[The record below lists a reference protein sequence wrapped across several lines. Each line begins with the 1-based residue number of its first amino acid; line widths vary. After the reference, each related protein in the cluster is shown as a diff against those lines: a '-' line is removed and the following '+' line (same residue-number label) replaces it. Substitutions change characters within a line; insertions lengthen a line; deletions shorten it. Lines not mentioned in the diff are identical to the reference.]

1 MDFKLTDEQELLI
14 ESAREYATR
23 YFTEEDV
30 RKAYE
35 EDHHISVEAA
45 MAYREAG
52 FMYLG
57 LPEEVGGVPVD
68 KLTQI
73 LLVEKLH
80 EFTGAILPFVTDF
93 NTITDVIDFGS
104 KDQQEM
110 IMNAI
115 ENIEST
121 CIACSAI
128 SEPAAGSDNNAMT
141 CVTRKQPDGTY
152 LLNGQKT
159 WVTLGG
165 LAPYT
170 MVVAKDEDPSYDND
184 KYSLWLVPAET
195 EGFTYAKLDKVGQ
208 QIIPFVDQ
216 FFDNVVLTEDMRLG
230 EPGMGWKLLMKK
242 LEFERLLVVASS
254 LGLAQAALND
264 AGAYAN
270 ERIAFNKPIAKQTQ
284 IQMHLCEMENII
296 ENVRWR
302 LYRVTSMIDN
312 GESTRLESA
321 LLKGYACRELTK
333 VADLAMAIYAAI
345 GYTKEI
351 RVGRIWADLR
361 GNEMGGGTTEI
372 MDYISGRQLAKK
384 YAPKMQVNS
393 SWFNNVMRY
402 IR

>member
-14 ESAREYATR
+14 ESAHEYATR
-23 YFTEEDV
+23 YFTDEAV
-30 RKAYE
+30 KQAYE
-35 EDHHISVEAA
+35 VDHHISIDAA

-52 FMYLG
+52 FMLLG

-68 KLTQI
+68 KLTEV

-80 EFTGAILPFVTDF
+80 EYTGVTLPFVTDF
-93 NTITDVIDFGS
+93 NTITDVIDFGT
-104 KDQQEM
+104 KEQQEM
-110 IMNAI
+110 IMDAI
-115 ENIEST
+115 ENVEST

-141 CVTRKQPDGTY
+141 CVTKKQPDGTY

-165 LAPYT
+165 LSIYT
-170 MVVAKDEDPSYDND
+170 MVVAKDEDPSYEND
-184 KYSLWLVPAET
+184 KYSLWLVPNDT
-195 EGFTYAKLDKVGQ
+195 PGFTIGHLDKVGQ
-208 QIIPFVDQ
+208 QAIPFVDQ

-242 LEFERLLVVASS
+242 LEFERCLVVASS

-264 AGAYAN
+264 AGAYAS
-270 ERIAFNKPIAKQTQ
+270 ERICFNKPIAHQTQ
-284 IQMHLCEMENII
+284 IQLHLCEMENII
-296 ENVRWR
+296 QNVRTR
-302 LYRVTSMIDN
+302 LYQVVTMIDN

-321 LLKGYACRELTK
+321 LLKGYACRELTR

-372 MDYISGRQLAKK
+372 MDYIAGRQLVKK
-384 YAPKMQVNS
+384 YKAK
-393 SWFNNVMRY
+393 
-402 IR
+402 

>member
-115 ENIEST
+115 ENVEST

-170 MVVAKDEDPSYDND
+170 MVVAKDL
-184 KYSLWLVPAET
+184 SL
-195 EGFTYAKLDKVGQ
+195 
-208 QIIPFVDQ
+208 IHI
-216 FFDNVVLTEDMRLG
+216 
-230 EPGMGWKLLMKK
+230 
-242 LEFERLLVVASS
+242 
-254 LGLAQAALND
+254 
-264 AGAYAN
+264 
-270 ERIAFNKPIAKQTQ
+270 
-284 IQMHLCEMENII
+284 
-296 ENVRWR
+296 
-302 LYRVTSMIDN
+302 
-312 GESTRLESA
+312 
-321 LLKGYACRELTK
+321 
-333 VADLAMAIYAAI
+333 
-345 GYTKEI
+345 
-351 RVGRIWADLR
+351 
-361 GNEMGGGTTEI
+361 
-372 MDYISGRQLAKK
+372 
-384 YAPKMQVNS
+384 
-393 SWFNNVMRY
+393 
-402 IR
+402 